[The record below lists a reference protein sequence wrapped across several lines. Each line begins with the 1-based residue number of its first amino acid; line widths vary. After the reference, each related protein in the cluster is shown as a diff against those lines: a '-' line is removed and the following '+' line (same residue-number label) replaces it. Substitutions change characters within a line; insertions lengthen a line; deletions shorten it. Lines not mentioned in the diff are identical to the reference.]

1 MEGEAEAALPETLSL
16 PVSLEFLP
24 LGCVPRDPRD
34 VLPGSGS
41 KQTTDHPL
49 LGPQLISHPGNY
61 QPLTQEHSYLSWLG
75 RDRVGWGAGR
85 EDRSETSGATETS
98 VKGP

>member
-49 LGPQLISHPGNY
+49 LGPQLISHPGNH
-61 QPLTQEHSYLSWLG
+61 QPLTREHSYLSWLG
-75 RDRVGWGAGR
+75 WGAGR
-85 EDRSETSGATETS
+85 EDGSETSGATEAS